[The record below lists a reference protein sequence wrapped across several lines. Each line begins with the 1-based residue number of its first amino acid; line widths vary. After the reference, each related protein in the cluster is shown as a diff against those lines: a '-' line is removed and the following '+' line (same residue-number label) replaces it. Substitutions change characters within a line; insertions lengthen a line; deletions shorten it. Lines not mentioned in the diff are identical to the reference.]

1 MQIVYDQSELRQYLK
16 EAVVA
21 SHEHPVLI
29 DQYMVGR
36 EVEIDAISDGVEV
49 CIPGIM
55 EQIERSGVHSGDSF
69 AVYPPQHLTQEII
82 DTLTKYTRDIA
93 RAMNVKGLVN
103 IQFIVVKDK
112 VYVIEVNP
120 RASRTVPFMSKIT
133 GINMVEHATRIALGE
148 SLEEQGLPFGLVPPK
163 NYVAIKAPVFS
174 FSKLG
179 LVEIKLGPEMK
190 STGEVMGIGHTY
202 QEALY
207 KAVVAANLMI
217 PSRGNILITVSD
229 RDKPETAELA
239 KGFVK
244 LGFNLISASGTGAY
258 FKNLGIPVEIIK
270 KIHEKGENCEK
281 YLKSGKVDLVLNT
294 ISYGSQIE
302 QEGYDLRR
310 IAVELAIP
318 CLTSLDTAKEVLRV
332 MAESDSEETKHV
344 EAVQDYIREV

>member
-1 MQIVYDQSELRQYLK
+1 MQIVYDQNELRTYLK

-29 DQYMVGR
+29 DEYMVGR
-36 EVEIDAISDGVEV
+36 EVEIDAISDGIDI

-69 AVYPPQHLTQEII
+69 AVYPPQHLTQEIME
-82 DTLTKYTRDIA
+82 TLTEYTKKIA
-93 RAMNVKGLVN
+93 VAMSVKGLIN
-103 IQFIVVKDK
+103 IQFIVVGKT

-120 RASRTVPFMSKIT
+120 RASRTIPFMSKIT
-133 GINMVEHATRIALGE
+133 GINMVEYATRIALGE
-148 SLEEQGLPFGLVPPK
+148 TLKETGLPLGLVPDRG
-163 NYVAIKAPVFS
+163 YVAIKAPVFS

-207 KAVVAANLMI
+207 KAVIAANLMI
-217 PSRGNILITVSD
+217 PAGGNILITVSD
-229 RDKPETAELA
+229 RDKKETAELA

-244 LGFNLISASGTGAY
+244 LGYHLICTSGTGSY
-258 FKNLGIPVEIIK
+258 FTELGIPVEVIN
-270 KIHEKGENCEK
+270 KIHEKGETCEK
-281 YLKSGKVDLVLNT
+281 YLKSGKVDMVLNT
-294 ISYGSQIE
+294 ISYGSEIE

-332 MAESDSEETKHV
+332 MAKEDNEINHHV
-344 EAVQDYIREV
+344 ESIQEYVKE